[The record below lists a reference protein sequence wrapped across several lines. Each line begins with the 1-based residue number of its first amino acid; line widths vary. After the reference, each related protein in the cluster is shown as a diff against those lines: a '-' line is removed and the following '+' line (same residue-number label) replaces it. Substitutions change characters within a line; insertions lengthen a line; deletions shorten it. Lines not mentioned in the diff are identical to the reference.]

1 MTAVDHDARLEPAY
15 RRLLLAYPAAYRQS
29 RGDEI
34 VSTLLAAAPPGRR
47 RPTIA
52 EAADLVHHGIRTRAR
67 STRRALTGPDAAEAM
82 AVAAVISLTVAAAVA
97 VAMIVGVSVLGQPA
111 FYRSPES
118 GYPPPVRAGTGLVLA
133 TFPAALACLWASRP
147 RMARWLTVI
156 GGLGTIGL
164 ASWLAVHALDI
175 ENTRLAA
182 IRAGSERW
190 PELPSESLEPSNLFG
205 LVTLLC
211 VPGVL
216 LAATR
221 SASDRPR
228 VGRGAAL
235 AGLLGTAFVVLTA
248 TDLLQRARLAVLGP
262 EGTSTGPAPSLH
274 DTGLTQG
281 VVVALI
287 AAAAWYLLR
296 HPRSRGLTIGWA
308 LGLPALGYA
317 IGTLVTPMAF
327 RPGWSS
333 TEGLARNLLEV
344 AFVSAV
350 VTTLAILAISSWRPR
365 DSA

>member
-1 MTAVDHDARLEPAY
+1 M
-15 RRLLLAYPAAYRQS
+15 
-29 RGDEI
+29 
-34 VSTLLAAAPPGRR
+34 
-47 RPTIA
+47 
-52 EAADLVHHGIRTRAR
+52 
-67 STRRALTGPDAAEAM
+67 TGPDPAEAM
-82 AVAAVISLTVAAAVA
+82 ALAAVVSLTVAAPVA
-97 VAMIVGVSVLGQPA
+97 VATIVGVSVLGQPV

-118 GYPPPVRAGTGLVLA
+118 GYSPPVRAGIGLVLA

-147 RMARWLTVI
+147 RLARWLAVI

-175 ENTRLAA
+175 ENNRVAA

-190 PELPSESLEPSNLFG
+190 IELPSESLEPSNLFG
-205 LVTLLC
+205 LVTLLR

-228 VGRGAAL
+228 VGRGAGL
-235 AGLLGTAFVVLTA
+235 AGLLGTAFVVLT
-248 TDLLQRARLAVLGP
+248 TTGLVQRARLAVLGP

-296 HPRSRGLTIGWA
+296 HPRSRGLTIAWA
-308 LGLPALGYA
+308 LALPGLGYA
-317 IGTLVTPMAF
+317 IGTLLTPLAF

-333 TEGLARNLLEV
+333 TDGLALNFLEV

-350 VTTLAILAISSWRPR
+350 VTTLAIRAISSWRPR